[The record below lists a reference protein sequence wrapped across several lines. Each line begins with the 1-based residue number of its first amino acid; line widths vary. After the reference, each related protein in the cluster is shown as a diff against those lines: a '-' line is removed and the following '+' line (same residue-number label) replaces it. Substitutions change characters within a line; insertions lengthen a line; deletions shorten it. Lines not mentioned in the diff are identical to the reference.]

1 MLMGSSSYEDQ
12 HNAVLALF
20 TETTNRSRDLDV
32 VGSLVSR
39 GIDRVEELQWIL

>member
-1 MLMGSSSYEDQ
+1 MLMDSSSYKDQ
-12 HNAVLALF
+12 HNAALALF
-20 TETTNRSRDLDV
+20 TETTNSSRHRAV